1 MGPNTPF
8 EFTKFGGLDLPNVRN
23 GDSSR
28 PRTRGQYVGLDVLD
42 FRDIT
47 LTMDVG
53 PPFATYS
60 TLEGAL
66 SALRA
71 VTNTQ
76 GTTEY
81 PLWLQMPNLG
91 LLVTMCRC
99 RKRNIDVDIAF
110 SAGSLAQNISLQFHA
125 TDPYWYSSPTQD
137 PSAGLPGPAGGFT
150 FPLSFPLTFG
160 AGVSPNTLTAV
171 NAGDAPCYPQLVIT
185 GPCLEPAIS
194 NTSMPGVPSLTFD
207 IQLFAGDE
215 LVIDLDLQSAM
226 YYPAGST
233 VGQTALATLLPNSNW
248 WALLPGTN
256 IIAFDSSNPALDT
269 GTLTV
274 NWASAFSSVV

>member
-1 MGPNTPF
+1 MGPGTPF
-8 EFTKFGGLDLPNVRN
+8 EFTKFEGLDLPNIRN

-28 PRTRGQYVGLDVLD
+28 PRTRGQYIGLDIMD
-42 FRDIT
+42 FRDTT

-53 PPFATYS
+53 PPFGGYS
-60 TLEGAL
+60 NLTGAL
-66 SALRA
+66 AALRA

-99 RKRNIDVDIAF
+99 RKRNIPVDIVF
-110 SAGSLAQNISLQFHA
+110 SAGSLAQNVNLQFHS
-125 TDPYWYSSPTQD
+125 TDPYWYSSPTLD
-137 PSAGLPGPAGGFT
+137 PATGLPGPAGGFS
-150 FPLSFPLTFG
+150 FPLTFPLTFG
-160 AGVSPNTLTAV
+160 AGNTPNTVTAV

-185 GPCLEPAIS
+185 GPCHSPSFA
-194 NTSMPGVPSLTFD
+194 NTSMPGNPTLAFNIT
-207 IQLFAGDE
+207 INTGDE
-215 LVIDLDLQSAM
+215 LVVDLDMQSAL
-226 YYPAGST
+226 YYPAGSS
-233 VGQTALATLLPNSNW
+233 VGQTALATLAPNSNW

-256 IIAFDSSNPALDT
+256 IIAFYSSNPSVDT

>member
-8 EFTKFGGLDLPNVRN
+8 EFKKFEGLDLPNIRN

-28 PRTRGQYVGLDVLD
+28 PRTRGQYVGLDIMD
-42 FRDIT
+42 FRDTT
-47 LTMDVG
+47 LTLDVG
-53 PPFATYS
+53 PPFGTYS
-60 TLEGAL
+60 NLAGAL
-66 SALRA
+66 AALRA

-81 PLWLQMPNLG
+81 PLWLQMPNIG

-99 RKRNIDVDIAF
+99 RKRNIPVDIVF
-110 SAGSLAQNISLQFHA
+110 SNGSLAQNVSLQFRSS
-125 TDPYWYSSPTQD
+125 DPYWYSSPTLD

-150 FPLSFPLTFG
+150 FPLTFPLTFG
-160 AGVSPNTLTAV
+160 AGVAPNTLTAI
-171 NAGDAPCYPQLVIT
+171 NTGDAPCYPQLVIS
-185 GPCLEPAIS
+185 GPCLAPS
-194 NTSMPGVPSLTFD
+194 MTNLSMPGVPTLVFD

-215 LVIDLDLQSAM
+215 LVVDLDMQSAM
-226 YYPAGST
+226 YFPSGSS
-233 VGQTALATLLPNSNW
+233 VGQTALATLEPNSNW

-256 IIAFDSSNPALDT
+256 IIGFNSSDPILDT